1 MKVSEIV
8 DQNPWWAEGEEFV
21 SHDLHLSGAEP
32 VFFRRRPLEMVP
44 GGIYILRGPRQ
55 VGKTTYFKETVK
67 ELLKRGVP
75 PRNILYL
82 SVDFFTSR
90 RELRGALNYF
100 LGTTVEA
107 ERVYLLFD
115 EVTAIP
121 DWNLELKRLAD
132 QGVTR
137 RAVVLC
143 SGSSAPRLK
152 EKAELLPGR
161 GLEGKERYIKP
172 LSFREFVLQMAGYL
186 AEVVRSEELAGRLG
200 KLRPV
205 LSGCEV
211 DVEASLEEVRKAVS
225 ELLPYKRELQYLF
238 GLYLTTGGIPLVIN
252 HYLRN
257 RYERSR
263 EGIDPQVAEV
273 FVRSVLGDLT
283 QLKRQETVAREILKE
298 LIVRYGTRYSFSTLS
313 HEIERNHATVID
325 YLTLMQESFVLFVLY
340 AYDFGRDEVKDKG
353 DKKVYFLDPFIYY
366 SVKSYLSGRG
376 VWEVVTETLGDED
389 LSGGIVEGVVLS
401 HLLMHGEVPYM
412 REGRTFLWYYYDRSG
427 RELDAMLRLRRGFR
441 GIEVKYRARVDER
454 NIRKVAPV
462 RDYILLSR
470 DEVDGGKDLLV
481 APVDIFLSLLPVSEG
496 NI

>member
-161 GLEGKERYIKP
+161 G
-172 LSFREFVLQMAGYL
+172 
-186 AEVVRSEELAGRLG
+186 
-200 KLRPV
+200 
-205 LSGCEV
+205 
-211 DVEASLEEVRKAVS
+211 
-225 ELLPYKRELQYLF
+225 
-238 GLYLTTGGIPLVIN
+238 
-252 HYLRN
+252 
-257 RYERSR
+257 
-263 EGIDPQVAEV
+263 
-273 FVRSVLGDLT
+273 
-283 QLKRQETVAREILKE
+283 
-298 LIVRYGTRYSFSTLS
+298 
-313 HEIERNHATVID
+313 
-325 YLTLMQESFVLFVLY
+325 
-340 AYDFGRDEVKDKG
+340 
-353 DKKVYFLDPFIYY
+353 
-366 SVKSYLSGRG
+366 
-376 VWEVVTETLGDED
+376 
-389 LSGGIVEGVVLS
+389 
-401 HLLMHGEVPYM
+401 
-412 REGRTFLWYYYDRSG
+412 
-427 RELDAMLRLRRGFR
+427 
-441 GIEVKYRARVDER
+441 
-454 NIRKVAPV
+454 
-462 RDYILLSR
+462 
-470 DEVDGGKDLLV
+470 
-481 APVDIFLSLLPVSEG
+481 
-496 NI
+496 